1 LIEAATRQS
10 RGVPGSKGPPPTDEL
25 IVVGREPVAI
35 ALVKIGRLLD
45 FTVMVVDP
53 LLGMSDVPAGVR
65 VLNTLDFSLLPETA
79 RRYVVVASRGKFDEE
94 AVEQALHAHS
104 AYVGL
109 VASNKRGQEIR
120 RSLERKGESAE
131 KLATVRAPAGLDI
144 GAKTPEEIAL
154 SILVEIVSQRVGKQ
168 QQ

>member
-1 LIEAATRQS
+1 
-10 RGVPGSKGPPPTDEL
+10 
-25 IVVGREPVAI
+25 
-35 ALVKIGRLLD
+35 
-45 FTVMVVDP
+45 M
-53 LLGMSDVPAGVR
+53 
-65 VLNTLDFSLLPETA
+65 
-79 RRYVVVASRGKFDEE
+79 ASRGKFDEE

-109 VASNKRGQEIR
+109 VASNKRGQKIR
-120 RSLERKGESAE
+120 RSLERKGDSAE